1 MPVALGHRHS
11 WCRHGQECLCHTW
24 NCYDESP
31 VNGNRMI
38 RFEDILDKVE
48 TYKPDFDEEL
58 LQKAYIFSAREHRGQ
73 VRDSGEPYLVH
84 PLNVAHILA
93 ELHLDETSI
102 AVGLLHDVLE
112 DTLTTKEKLQ
122 ETFGDDVAELVD
134 GVTKISRYAYVS
146 KEEQQAET
154 FRKMLLAM
162 VGDLRVVL
170 VKLADRLHNMRT
182 LQFLPDVKQ
191 VAIAKETMEIYA
203 PIANRLGMGRVKNEL
218 EDLAFR
224 YLHPRE
230 FEELQ
235 ASVKEK
241 LSVSGDL
248 VDRVK
253 STLQSKL
260 RDNEIS
266 GEVNGRVKSMYS
278 IWTKLRRQEIDIGQV
293 YDYIGFRIITNN
305 VKDCYAGLGIIHQMW
320 RPVPGRIKDYIAM
333 PKPNFYQ
340 SLHTTVVAEKGQPFE
355 VQIRTREMDLIA
367 EQGIAAHWKYK
378 EGRIGAKADDKNF
391 LWLRQLVEW
400 QNDIKDPRVFM
411 HSLKIDLYPDEV
423 YTFTPRGDVFAFPR
437 GATPLDFAYRIHTDV
452 GHHCVGARV
461 NSKLVPLR
469 SPLKNGDIV
478 EIVTSPTQAP
488 SREWVN
494 MVVTSRAR
502 HKIRHWLNTE
512 QKHRSTDLGKKL
524 IEKEAKRY
532 RVSWR
537 KLIAEN
543 ALDGVL
549 SEYGLA
555 RLEDLYADIGYGK
568 VSPRSIVERFVS
580 DQQKETAL
588 TDEGVLQKAVRKIFP
603 FTSTST
609 AIKVKGY
616 DDLMTYLAKCCN
628 PLPGERIVGYVTRGK
643 GVAVHSAN
651 CPNVKN
657 LMFNPDREIAVEWA
671 DQRQA
676 QFQVELEVLMED
688 RQGILARVVSTIA
701 NLKTNIRQMDTRT
714 LDGKATAELVLEIAD
729 LKHLEKVT
737 RSIEG
742 LDGVVQVE
750 RKFNVRHAT
759 A

>member
-1 MPVALGHRHS
+1 
-11 WCRHGQECLCHTW
+11 
-24 NCYDESP
+24 
-31 VNGNRMI
+31 MI

-48 TYKPDFDEEL
+48 SYRPDFDEEL
-58 LQKAYIFSAREHRGQ
+58 LQKAYIFSALAHRGQ

-93 ELHLDETSI
+93 DLRLDETSI

-162 VGDLRVVL
+162 VSDLRVVL

-182 LQFLPDVKQ
+182 LQYLSDEKRVS
-191 VAIAKETMEIYA
+191 IAKETMEIYA
-203 PIANRLGMGRVKNEL
+203 PIANRLGMGRLKNEL
-218 EDLAFR
+218 EDLSFR
-224 YLHPRE
+224 HLHSNE

-235 ASVKEK
+235 KSVNEK
-241 LSVSGDL
+241 LAVSGEL
-248 VDRVK
+248 VGRIK
-253 STLQSKL
+253 ETLGAKL
-260 RDNEIS
+260 KENEIA
-266 GEVNGRVKSMYS
+266 GEVNGRVKSMFS
-278 IWTKLRRQEIDIGQV
+278 IWTKLRRQEIDIGQL
-293 YDYIGFRIITNN
+293 YDYVGFRIITAS
-305 VKDCYAGLGIIHQMW
+305 VKDCYAALGIIHQMW

-340 SLHTTVVAEKGQPFE
+340 SLHTVVVAEKGQPFE
-355 VQIRTREMDLIA
+355 VQIRTRDMDLIA

-378 EGRIGAKADDKNF
+378 EGRIGATSDDKNF

-400 QNDIKDPRVFM
+400 QNEITDPGIFM

-423 YTFTPRGDVFAFPR
+423 YTFTPKGDVFAFPR
-437 GATPLDFAYRIHTDV
+437 GAMPLDFAYRIHTDV

-461 NSKLVPLR
+461 NGKLVPLR
-469 SPLKNGDIV
+469 TLLKNGDIL
-478 EIVTSPTQAP
+478 EILTAPNQTP

-512 QKHRSTDLGKKL
+512 QKSRSTELGRKL
-524 IEKEAKRY
+524 IEKEAKKY
-532 RVSWR
+532 RVQWR

-555 RLEDLYADIGYGK
+555 RMDDLYADVGYGK
-568 VSPRSIVERFVS
+568 VSPRSIVERFIS
-580 DQQKETAL
+580 EEQKVTPS
-588 TDEGVLQKAVRKIFP
+588 DEGVLQRAVRKIFP
-603 FTSTST
+603 FTGAT

-628 PLPGERIVGYVTRGK
+628 PLPGERIIGYVTRGK

-676 QFQVELEVLMED
+676 QFQVELEILMED

-701 NLKTNIRQMDTRT
+701 NLKTNIRQMDSRT
-714 LDGKATAELVLEIAD
+714 EDGKATAELVLEIAD

-737 RSIEG
+737 RSIADV
-742 LDGVVQVE
+742 DGVINVE